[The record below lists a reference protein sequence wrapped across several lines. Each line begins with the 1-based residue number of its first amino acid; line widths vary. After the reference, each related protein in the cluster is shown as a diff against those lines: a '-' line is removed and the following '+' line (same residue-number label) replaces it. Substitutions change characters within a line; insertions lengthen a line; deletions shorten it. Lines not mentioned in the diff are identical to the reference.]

1 MNQRTTK
8 EFLED
13 VQPGITVEVTDFEK
27 TIPDRGPYGIFPGI
41 ELHCYQCGGIRHFDA
56 KPSSLGITHKR
67 PPFDVFVE
75 YRCRNCRESVKTFA
89 IASRYSESPGKWH
102 LTKYGEIPGFG
113 PPIPSR
119 IYKLVGGERD
129 QFLRGWR
136 CELQGLGV
144 GAFVYYRRV
153 VESQK
158 NRMLD
163 EIIRVTERL
172 SGDEALLTELRTA
185 RGETQFTKAIEAV
198 KHALPQSL
206 LVNGHNPL
214 RLLHI
219 ALSSGVHELDDS
231 TCLELATSIRV
242 VLVELAER
250 LALALKDEA
259 ELSAALQRLADRSRN

>member
-1 MNQRTTK
+1 MNQLSTR

-13 VQPGITVEVTDFEK
+13 VQPGVEVEVIDFEK
-27 TIPDRGPYGIFPGI
+27 TLANGNVYGIFPTI
-41 ELHCYQCGGIRHFDA
+41 ELHCYKCDGIRHFEA
-56 KPSSLGITHKR
+56 RSSARLLDLSR
-67 PPFDVFVE
+67 SPFNVFVS
-75 YRCRNCRESVKTFA
+75 YRCRNCTESGKTFA
-89 IASRYSESPGKWH
+89 IAGAYSGSSGAWR
-102 LTKYGEIPGFG
+102 LTKFGEIPKFG

-129 QFLRGWR
+129 QFLRGWH

-172 SGDEALLTELRTA
+172 SGDEALLMELRTA
-185 RGETQFTKAIEAV
+185 RDETQFTKAIEAV

-214 RLLHI
+214 KLLHT
-219 ALSSGVHELDDS
+219 ALSSGVHELEDS
-231 TCLELATSIRV
+231 TCLELATSIRL
-242 VLVELAER
+242 VLIELAER

-259 ELSAALQRLADRSRN
+259 ELNAALQRLAERSRN

>member
-1 MNQRTTK
+1 MNQRSTK

-13 VQPGITVEVTDFEK
+13 VQPGLMVEVTDFEK
-27 TIPDRGPYGIFPGI
+27 AIPTHGTFGLFPSI
-41 ELHCYQCGGIRHFDA
+41 ELHCEKCGGIRHFEPKA
-56 KPSSLGITHKR
+56 ATLGIGEKR
-67 PPFDVFVE
+67 PPFNVFVE

-89 IASRYSESPGKWH
+89 IAGGYSESPRAWR
-102 LTKYGEIPGFG
+102 LTKYGEIPRFG

-119 IYKLVGGERD
+119 IYTLVGGERD

-158 NRMLD
+158 NRMLE

-172 SGDEALLTELRTA
+172 SGDQALLMELRTA
-185 RGETQFTKAIEAV
+185 RDETQFTKAIEAV

-214 RLLHI
+214 KLLHT

-259 ELSAALQRLADRSRN
+259 GLNAALQRLAGRPRN